1 MKCGIVCL
9 LCTSLTCVVGGST
22 HGFTRLHACHG
33 AYNIESVTS
42 AESMKAQVHASQD
55 FRTVRHLRH
64 WASVASPEMLSLL
77 DPKCSSRCAT
87 IGYDVEVL
95 MPRVFRDFM
104 SALGIG
110 VCRPV
115 HVEKQVCVQGGRDVV
130 QTTSV
135 SDCVLSGVRV
145 HTKNTFPD
153 TKTMQ
158 SVMDLHVDIPW
169 YAAVLRAKI
178 LEHLKQTL
186 VRADNELSVSLC
198 VGRGSGCR
206 QEMPVALPM
215 LCAANLSAVARD
227 TRTLLVHESLRV

>member
-1 MKCGIVCL
+1 MMCVIVWL
-9 LCTSLTCVVGGST
+9 LCTSLACVVGGSV

-33 AYNIESVTS
+33 AYNIESVTT

-95 MPRVFRDFM
+95 MPRVFRDFLL
-104 SALGIG
+104 ALGIG

-115 HVEKQVCVQGGRDVV
+115 HVQKQVCVQGGRDVV
-130 QTTSV
+130 QMTSV
-135 SDCVLSGVRV
+135 SDCVLSDLRV
-145 HTKNTFPD
+145 HAKNTFPD
-153 TKTMQ
+153 TKTMH
-158 SVMDLHVDIPW
+158 SAVDLHLNIPW
-169 YAAVLRAKI
+169 YAAVLRSKI

-186 VRADNELSVSLC
+186 VRADNELSASLC
-198 VGRGSGCR
+198 RPSSTGCR

-215 LCAANLSAVARD
+215 LCTANLSALARD
-227 TRTLLVHESLRV
+227 VMYQKIT

>member
-1 MKCGIVCL
+1 MKCAVL
-9 LCTSLTCVVGGST
+9 WVLCTSLVCVVGGPA
-22 HGFTRLHACHG
+22 HGFTRLHVCHG
-33 AYNIESVTS
+33 AYNIDSVTS

-55 FRTVRHLRH
+55 LRSIRHLRH
-64 WASVASPEMLSLL
+64 WPSVASPEMLSLL
-77 DPKCSSRCAT
+77 DPKCTSRCAT

-95 MPRVFRDFM
+95 MPRVFQDFIG
-104 SALGIG
+104 ALGIT

-130 QTTSV
+130 QMTSV
-135 SDCVLSGVRV
+135 SDCVLSGLRV

-158 SVMDLHVDIPW
+158 SVTALHVNIPW
-169 YAAVLRAKI
+169 YAAVLRSKI

-186 VRADNELSVSLC
+186 VRADNELSASLC
-198 VGRGSGCR
+198 VGRDSGCR

-215 LCAANLSAVARD
+215 LCAANLSVLARVSNS
-227 TRTLLVHESLRV
+227 R